1 MRTVGLSL
9 GLALLRLLL
18 VGAEDLGAAELD
30 MSKIAGR
37 WHITAM
43 ATDNESYL
51 QKKDQL
57 KMAMTSIE
65 VLGNG
70 DLNVSFAIPTPG
82 QCMRLVS
89 IYKPTGVLGQ
99 YYSSDRGYKTAQ
111 VVDTDGT
118 TYAVVFA
125 TRVKD
130 GKTVHALRLYTK
142 TREVSPRL
150 AVLFRKLA
158 RQRSFT
164 NDRIIMLPA
173 QGERCPHAWGC

>member
-1 MRTVGLSL
+1 MRTMGLSL
-9 GLALLRLLL
+9 GLALALLCLLR

-30 MSKIAGR
+30 LSKIAGK

-65 VLGNG
+65 VLGDG
-70 DLNVSFAIPTPG
+70 DLNVSFAIPTPE

-111 VVDTDGT
+111 VVDTDGK

-125 TRVKD
+125 TRAKD
-130 GKTVHALRLYTK
+130 RKTLHALRLYTK

-164 NDRIIMLPA
+164 NDMIIMLPA
-173 QGERCPHAWGC
+173 QDECSLDEV

>member
-1 MRTVGLSL
+1 MRTMGLSL
-9 GLALLRLLL
+9 GLVLLCLLCT
-18 VGAEDLGAAELD
+18 GAEDLGAVELD
-30 MSKIAGR
+30 MSKIAGK
-37 WHITAM
+37 WYITAM
-43 ATDNESYL
+43 ATDSESYL

-65 VLGNG
+65 VLGDG

-111 VVDTDGT
+111 VVDTDGK

-130 GKTVHALRLYTK
+130 GKTLHALRLYSK
-142 TREVSPRL
+142 TREVSPRM

-164 NDRIIMLPA
+164 NDMIVMLPT
-173 QGERCPHAWGC
+173 QDECSLDEV